1 MRRSDLKAAKLVP
14 IRHNPALLKK
24 VLIDGPVSCVKHL
37 SHAVFSPGDTAVEH
51 SHDDAFEVFYCVKGD
66 LVFKVKGEEVLLRGG
81 SCLVVEPGETHSI
94 ETVVSE
100 TELLFMLVQSST
112 KSS

>member
-1 MRRSDLKAAKLVP
+1 MRRSDLKTAKLTP

-24 VLIDGPVSCVKHL
+24 VLIDEPVSCVKHL
-37 SHAVFSPGDTAVEH
+37 SHAVFRPGDTAYAH
-51 SHDDAFEVFYCVKGD
+51 SHDSAFEVFYCVRGN
-66 LVFKVKGEEVLLRGG
+66 LVFKVKGEEVLLREG

-100 TELLFMLVQSST
+100 TELLFMLVER
-112 KSS
+112 